1 MPGRRWPA
9 RCGTRQRAQPA
20 VAADIVEGR
29 PTVAK
34 KSKKDKKKDKKN
46 KKKK

>member
-1 MPGRRWPA
+1 LLRLVAGRGRRS
-9 RCGTRQRAQPA
+9 
-20 VAADIVEGR
+20 DEGR
-29 PTVAK
+29 PEMAK